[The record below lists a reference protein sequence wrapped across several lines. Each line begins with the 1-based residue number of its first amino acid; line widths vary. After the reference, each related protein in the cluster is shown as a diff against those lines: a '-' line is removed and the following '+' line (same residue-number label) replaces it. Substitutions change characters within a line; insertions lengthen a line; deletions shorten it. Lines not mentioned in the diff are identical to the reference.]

1 MMAEKHKRGKYD
13 TAGLIEA
20 QHEPGSRGRVLKN
33 LLGIKKK
40 REMDIAEARE
50 QLRAIAELVVFY
62 DRNHRVTAG
71 DICNMHR
78 VWLGGIYDW
87 AGKFRQVNISKAG
100 FLFAAAGQVPKLMA
114 SFEEE
119 VLRKYT
125 PCTFGS
131 SDEVVTA
138 LAVVHTELVLIHPFR
153 EGNGRL
159 ARMLTMLMAFQAKLP
174 PLDFGIIRG
183 QKRKEYFSA
192 VQAGLDQNYE
202 PMKKVFSGVI
212 DRTLRARAR

>member
-1 MMAEKHKRGKYD
+1 MINKRGKYD
-13 TAGLIEA
+13 TSGLVEA

-33 LLGIKKK
+33 LLGMRKK

-50 QLRAIAELVVFY
+50 QLRAMADLVALY
-62 DRNHRVTAG
+62 DRKHRFKAG
-71 DICNMHR
+71 DIRKMHT

-87 AGKFRQVNISKAG
+87 AGKYRQVNISKSG
-100 FLFAAAGQVPKLMA
+100 FLFAAAGHIPKLMA
-114 SFEEE
+114 SFEKD

-125 PCTFGS
+125 PCIFDT

-138 LAVVHTELVLIHPFR
+138 LAVVHTELVLIHSFR

-159 ARMLTMLMAFQAKLP
+159 ARMLTMLMAFQAGLP
-174 PLDFGIIRG
+174 PLDFGVIRG

-192 VQAGLDQNYE
+192 VQAGLGQDYE

-212 DRTLRARAR
+212 YRTLRARER

>member
-1 MMAEKHKRGKYD
+1 MINKRGKYD
-13 TAGLIEA
+13 TSGLIEA

-50 QLRAIAELVVFY
+50 QLRAMAELVALY
-62 DRNHRVTAG
+62 DRNHRFKAD
-71 DICNMHR
+71 DICNMHK
-78 VWLGGIYDW
+78 VWLGSIYDW
-87 AGKFRQVNISKAG
+87 AGKYRQVNISKAG
-100 FLFAAAGQVPKLMA
+100 FLFAAAGQVSKLMA
-114 SFEEE
+114 SFEKE

-125 PCTFGS
+125 PCTFAS
-131 SDEVVTA
+131 MNDVVTS
-138 LAVVHTELVLIHPFR
+138 LAAVHTELVLIHPFR

-192 VQAGLDQNYE
+192 VQAGLDRNYE
-202 PMKKVFSGVI
+202 PMRKVFSDVI
-212 DRTLRARAR
+212 GRTFRARAR